1 MVFHYQLFEKAYF
14 IVEVTGQVTVQPA
27 SSDFRKA
34 PLAMHEVK
42 MAEFCPTFV
51 VIVVGNASYQQRQWQ
66 KKEANILYRVSDT
79 L

>member
-1 MVFHYQLFEKAYF
+1 MTSATKLW
-14 IVEVTGQVTVQPA
+14 PA

-51 VIVVGNASYQQRQWQ
+51 VIVVGNASYQQR
-66 KKEANILYRVSDT
+66 
-79 L
+79 

>member
-1 MVFHYQLFEKAYF
+1 MTSA
-14 IVEVTGQVTVQPA
+14 TVVWPA
-27 SSDFRKA
+27 SADFRKA

-51 VIVVGNASYQQRQWQ
+51 VVVVVVGNASYQQRQWQ

>member
-1 MVFHYQLFEKAYF
+1 MTSAT
-14 IVEVTGQVTVQPA
+14 IVWPA

-51 VIVVGNASYQQRQWQ
+51 VVVVVGNASYQQRQWQ

>member
-1 MVFHYQLFEKAYF
+1 MNSATMVW
-14 IVEVTGQVTVQPA
+14 PA

-51 VIVVGNASYQQRQWQ
+51 VIVADNASYQQRQWQ
-66 KKEANILYRVSDT
+66 KKEANILYRVSGT

>member
-1 MVFHYQLFEKAYF
+1 MTSAT
-14 IVEVTGQVTVQPA
+14 IVWPA

-34 PLAMHEVK
+34 PLAMHEIK

-66 KKEANILYRVSDT
+66 KKEANILYRVSET